1 MSIPSHFQWNTSL
14 SIVTEFNSFHLFKE
28 ASVIYYEHM
37 GFSITTWQ
45 AYPCSTGQ
53 RILFTNTHTLWMPFD
68 GKGSNATWIPLFH
81 YGTTVYQFSKAP
93 IDKLPSHN
101 CFQYGW
107 MELIYSSLY
116 CSLFLKENPWSIHGV
131 LSLRTYH
138 CTYRD
143 ASQLGHARSF
153 CNDWAIA

>member
-1 MSIPSHFQWNTSL
+1 
-14 SIVTEFNSFHLFKE
+14 
-28 ASVIYYEHM
+28 M
-37 GFSITTWQ
+37 GLYITTWQ
-45 AYPCSTGQ
+45 AYPCSTGH
-53 RILFTNTHTLWMPFD
+53 RMLFTNTHTLWTPFD
-68 GKGSNATWIPLFH
+68 GKGSNASRIPLFH

-107 MELIYSSLY
+107 MELIYFSLY
-116 CSLFLKENPWSIHGV
+116 CSLFLKENPWSIRGA

-143 ASQLGHARSF
+143 VSKLGQARSF
-153 CNDWAIA
+153 CNDWAIVQWNRLLMDQLLVLAPICKPLLCTLSIKLLRYNT